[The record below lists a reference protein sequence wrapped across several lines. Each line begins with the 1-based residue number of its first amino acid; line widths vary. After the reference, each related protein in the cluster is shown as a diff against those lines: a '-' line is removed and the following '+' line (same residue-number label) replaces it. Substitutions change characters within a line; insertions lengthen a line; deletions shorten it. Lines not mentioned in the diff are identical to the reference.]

1 LDQQNALSENNVSY
15 FEQPIKLGGQAFVSR
30 MLAIGPAT
38 YLLCS
43 PTGKDDAISPTNA
56 CAAVEE
62 KQRQLRHKP

>member
-38 YLLCS
+38 SLLCS